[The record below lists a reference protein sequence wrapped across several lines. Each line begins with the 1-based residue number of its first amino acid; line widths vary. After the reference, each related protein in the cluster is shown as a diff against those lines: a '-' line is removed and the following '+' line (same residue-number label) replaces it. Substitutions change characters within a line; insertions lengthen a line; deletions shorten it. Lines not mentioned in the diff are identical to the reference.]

1 VPLTFAVAPPI
12 VAPLILRVWVYP
24 IPQTIK
30 RSTPAEGVIEGVVTV
45 VLVVVPLAA
54 VSVSTVVTVSAPEYS
69 AIIIWLEA
77 LGVIAAVSE
86 PFDIF
91 QKKSPSFFVA
101 PLLLILVSAVQPVIV
116 GAPDEVLK
124 T

>member
-1 VPLTFAVAPPI
+1 

-86 PFDIF
+86 PSDIF